1 MRLMTE
7 TVATS
12 QGTFEIY
19 SAARG
24 PHWIAWIARSADA
37 GPERSVVLVA
47 QTQAEAIEKA
57 RSWATRL

>member
-1 MRLMTE
+1 MRVMAE
-7 TVATS
+7 TVTTS
-12 QGTFEIY
+12 QGTFVIH

-37 GPERSVVLVA
+37 TPERSVVLVA
-47 QTQAEAIEKA
+47 QTQDEAIEKA